1 LEILCCKKIFFGG
14 EGRKRQVLLPQASVR
29 LTILLPLPPEYW
41 DYRCGPPH
49 LANYI
54 ILYIFLPYR
63 GQVINMRYLEYFEK
77 ILHFIKDRILV
88 YHG

>member
-1 LEILCCKKIFFGG
+1 MLFQIYSFVKRFLIFF
-14 EGRKRQVLLPQASVR
+14 SS
-29 LTILLPLPPEYW
+29 
-41 DYRCGPPH
+41 
-49 LANYI
+49 
-54 ILYIFLPYR
+54 YR

>member
-1 LEILCCKKIFFGG
+1 MSTLAMTVLCSLVANGEFPELSCSVILSLFAFTWKSGVV
-14 EGRKRQVLLPQASVR
+14 RNVLLCEDS
-29 LTILLPLPPEYW
+29 
-41 DYRCGPPH
+41 
-49 LANYI
+49 
-54 ILYIFLPYR
+54 FLFSYR

>member
-1 LEILCCKKIFFGG
+1 MVNILS
-14 EGRKRQVLLPQASVR
+14 L
-29 LTILLPLPPEYW
+29 
-41 DYRCGPPH
+41 
-49 LANYI
+49 
-54 ILYIFLPYR
+54 LPYR